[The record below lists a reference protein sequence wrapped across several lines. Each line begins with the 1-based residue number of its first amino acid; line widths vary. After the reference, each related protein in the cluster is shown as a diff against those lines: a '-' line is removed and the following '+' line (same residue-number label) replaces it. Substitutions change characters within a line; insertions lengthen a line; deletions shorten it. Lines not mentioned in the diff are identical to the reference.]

1 MKAKRWKRALVI
13 TVLCLHILAIIGLVL
28 SLTFNGAQA
37 LRLVLPILV
46 VSISVGLIY
55 WLPVIRELFRRTK

>member
-1 MKAKRWKRALVI
+1 MKAKRWMRILVI
-13 TVLCLHILAIIGLVL
+13 TVLCLHILAIIELVIL
-28 SLTFNGAQA
+28 LTFGGPQA

-55 WLPVIRELFRRTK
+55 WLPEIQELFRRTE